1 MPAAPLTLTLALTGA
16 LALAFGAAIAGP
28 ASASEEKS
36 GRYTMTPADGGV
48 LKLDTVT
55 GAVSLCT
62 RAGDDWS
69 CKLTKDG
76 EVALRKEIDG
86 LKAEIEVL
94 KDQLTKTEEI
104 AGLGDPDKQGNHS
117 SGKTQLPTE
126 KDVDQAFD
134 YFERM
139 VKKLRERLNKIEGE
153 HKPGTPL

>member
-1 MPAAPLTLTLALTGA
+1 MRAAALTTA
-16 LALAFGAAIAGP
+16 LALAGALAYGAATAG
-28 ASASEEKS
+28 EEKS
-36 GRYTMTPADGGV
+36 GRFTMTPTDGGV

-104 AGLGDPDKQGNHS
+104 AGLGDPDKGGGRQQ
-117 SGKTQLPTE
+117 GKTQLPTE

>member
-1 MPAAPLTLTLALTGA
+1 MRARSYSLAAVALVTLGLS
-16 LALAFGAAIAGP
+16 
-28 ASASEEKS
+28 SACADEKP
-36 GRYTMTPADGGV
+36 GRFTMTPTEGGV
-48 LKLDTVT
+48 LKLDTQT

-94 KDQLTKTEEI
+94 KDQLKTTEEI
-104 AGLGDPDKQGNHS
+104 AGLGDPSKPGATR
-117 SGKTQLPTE
+117 GKTQLPSE

-134 YFERM
+134 YFEKM
-139 VKKLRERLNKIEGE
+139 VKKLRERLNKIENDS
-153 HKPGTPL
+153 KPGTPL